1 MVRLRCGALPDLIL
15 LPDYG
20 VMMKVLTYNVHGWL
34 TPDGGTANV
43 DRLAEVIAAT
53 GADLV
58 GLNEVFHPWHT
69 PAGPA
74 LKVLADSLN
83 MAYAFGPTLPAE
95 PTPTGVPYGNA
106 LLSRWPILAYAT
118 HHLAPTVSYGRRGL
132 LEVRVSLPSGQP
144 FTLYV
149 THLDHR
155 SEAIRLEQWASA
167 NAWLLRD
174 RGRPHLLL
182 GDFNALAGV
191 DYPAPETVEQLKAY
205 QIAQGWPVPAF
216 DLIAQV
222 LKAGY
227 VDAFARAG
235 RGPRQTWPS
244 AAPERRIDYIFL
256 PEVMADRLIRCSR
269 WDGPAALSASDHLP
283 ILAEFDG

>member
-1 MVRLRCGALPDLIL
+1 
-15 LPDYG
+15 
-20 VMMKVLTYNVHGWL
+20 MMKVLTYNVHGWL
-34 TPDGGTANV
+34 TPDGGAANV
-43 DRLAEVIAAT
+43 DMLAEVISSSA
-53 GADLV
+53 ADLV

-69 PAGPA
+69 SAGPA
-74 LKVLADSLN
+74 LKVLADSLG

-95 PTPTGVPYGNA
+95 PAPDDIPYGNA

-132 LEVRVSLPSGQP
+132 LETRVLLPSGQP
-144 FTLYV
+144 FTVYL

-182 GDFNALAGV
+182 GDFNALAAA
-191 DYPAPETVEQLKAY
+191 DYPTPEVVEHLKAF
-205 QIAQGWPVPAF
+205 QSAQGWPVPAF

-222 LKAGY
+222 LKSGY
-227 VDAFARAG
+227 VDAFDRSRLG
-235 RGPRQTWPS
+235 QGQTWPS

-256 PEVMADRLIRCSR
+256 PGVLADGLASCSC
-269 WDGPAALSASDHLP
+269 WDSPTARGASDHLP
-283 ILAEFDG
+283 LLAEITG

>member
-1 MVRLRCGALPDLIL
+1 MVRLRCGALPDLIR
-15 LPDYG
+15 LPDFG

-34 TPDGGTANV
+34 TPDGGGANV
-43 DRLAEVIAAT
+43 DLLAEVIAGT
-53 GADLV
+53 DADLV

-74 LKVLADSLN
+74 LKVLADSLG
-83 MAYAFGPTLPAE
+83 MTYAFGQTLPAE
-95 PTPTGVPYGNA
+95 PAPASIPYGNA

-132 LEVRVSLPSGQP
+132 LETRVSLPSGQP

-182 GDFNALAGV
+182 GDFNALAAA
-191 DYPAPETVEQLKAY
+191 DYPAAETVDQLRAY
-205 QIAQGWPVPAF
+205 QAAQGWPAPAF
-216 DLIAQV
+216 DLITQV

-227 VDAFARAG
+227 VDVFAHVG
-235 RGPRQTWPS
+235 QGPGPTWPS
-244 AAPERRIDYIFL
+244 AAPERRIDYIFM
-256 PEVMADRLIRCSR
+256 PEALADRVASCARCEDPIA
-269 WDGPAALSASDHLP
+269 WGVSDHLP
-283 ILAEFDG
+283 LLAEFSE

>member
-1 MVRLRCGALPDLIL
+1 
-15 LPDYG
+15 
-20 VMMKVLTYNVHGWL
+20 
-34 TPDGGTANV
+34 
-43 DRLAEVIAAT
+43 
-53 GADLV
+53 
-58 GLNEVFHPWHT
+58 
-69 PAGPA
+69 
-74 LKVLADSLN
+74 

-95 PTPTGVPYGNA
+95 PDPDAVSYGNA

-118 HHLAPTVSYGRRGL
+118 HHLAPAVSYGRRGL
-132 LEVRVSLPSGQP
+132 LETRVLLPSGQP
-144 FTLYV
+144 FTIYV

-182 GDFNALAGV
+182 GDFNALAAG
-191 DYPAPETVEQLKAY
+191 DYPAPETVAQLRAY
-205 QIAQGWPVPAF
+205 QAAQGWPTPAF

-227 VDAFARAG
+227 VDTYGRAG
-235 RGPRQTWPS
+235 VGQGQTWPS

-256 PEVMADRLIRCSR
+256 PSVLAGGLASCSR
-269 WDGPAALSASDHLP
+269 WDDPVARGASDHLP
-283 ILAEFDG
+283 VLAEIAG